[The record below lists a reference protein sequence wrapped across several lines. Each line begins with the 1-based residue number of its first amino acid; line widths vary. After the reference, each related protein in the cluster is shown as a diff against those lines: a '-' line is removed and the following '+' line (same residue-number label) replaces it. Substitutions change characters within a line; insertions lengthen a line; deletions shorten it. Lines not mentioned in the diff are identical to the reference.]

1 MNFHKFDRIRAFLIL
16 AFISSFLFL
25 SGCKSREENAVRVAV
40 FTSDVAT
47 IKILN
52 TAMRDIESRH
62 PGLKIVLAN
71 IPYNDFQNKITTMM
85 AAGNAPD
92 IVSTEVNNFVDLYLR
107 GAFEDLT
114 DLAKRDGID
123 PKIYYDSVLKRYSP
137 GGRIYALPTDI
148 APFGLVYYNKK
159 IFTEAGVPFPTAK
172 WKWPEPF
179 LTYCKKLV
187 KKDASGKIIRWAWG
201 DPYGTGGDN
210 FMLSNGGYY
219 MDSEENPTKLTL
231 DSPESLEAFRFRW
244 DLIYT
249 FKVSPEPSQIQAFNF
264 GPGAE
269 TLFVNGQIAMMPSG
283 IWHTPNFLQHKDL
296 DFDVVEFPHGPRGT
310 QGWGS
315 GGSGYAMTKG
325 CKKKDQ
331 AWEVI
336 KELAG
341 EKIESQVASTGL
353 VQPSLVKVAESD
365 IFLKSP
371 GPANKKILLKMP
383 KEAHFGPFVKNWNEV
398 WYGQIGPAMDKV
410 WLGTQKPEEVLPKIV
425 KELNQKYFGNK

>member
-1 MNFHKFDRIRAFLIL
+1 MKHSGWLAALGLMLVLMFSIGCRA
-16 AFISSFLFL
+16 
-25 SGCKSREENAVRVAV
+25 KEDAVRVAV
-40 FTSDVAT
+40 FTSDVET

-52 TAMRDIESRH
+52 GAMRQIESRH

-92 IVSTEVNNFVDLYLR
+92 VVSTEANNFVDLYLR

-114 DLAKRDGID
+114 DYAKRDGID
-123 PKIYYDSVLKRYSP
+123 PKIYYDSVMKRYSP
-137 GGRIYALPTDI
+137 GGKIYALPTDI

-159 IFTEAGVPFPTAK
+159 VFDELGLPYPTSQ

-179 LTYCKKLV
+179 LSLCKKLV
-187 KKDASGKIIRWAWG
+187 KKDASGKIIRWAWA
-201 DPYGTGGDN
+201 DPYGTDGNN
-210 FMLSNGGYY
+210 FMLSNGGYFV
-219 MDSEENPTKLTL
+219 DSEENPTKLTL
-231 DSPESLEAFRFRW
+231 DSPEVLEAFHFRW

-249 FKVSPEPSQIQAFNF
+249 YKVSPTPGQIQAFNF

-269 TLFVNGQIAMMPSG
+269 TMFANGQIAMMPSG

-296 DFDVVEFPHGPRGT
+296 SFDVVEFPHGPRGT
-310 QGWGS
+310 QGWGT
-315 GGSGYAMTKG
+315 GGSGYAMTRG

-341 EKIESQVASTGL
+341 TAIESQIAATGL
-353 VQPSLVKVAESD
+353 VQPSLIKVAESD
-365 IFLKSP
+365 VFLKSP
-371 GPANKKILLKMP
+371 GPAHKNILLKMTQD
-383 KEAHFGPFVKNWNEV
+383 AHFGPFIRNWNEI
-398 WYGQIGPAMDKV
+398 WYGQVGPAMDQV
-410 WLGTQKPEEVLPKIV
+410 WLGTKTPEQVLPKLV
-425 KELNQKYFGNK
+425 KELNRKYFAVK

>member
-1 MNFHKFDRIRAFLIL
+1 MLFL
-16 AFISSFLFL
+16 L
-25 SGCKSREENAVRVAV
+25 SGCKSNDEGVRVAI
-40 FTSDVAT
+40 FTSDVET

-52 TAMRDIESRH
+52 NAMRQIESRH
-62 PGLKIVLAN
+62 PGLKVVLAN

-92 IVSTEVNNFVDLYLR
+92 VVSTEANNFVDLYSR

-114 DLAKRDGID
+114 DYVKKDGID
-123 PKIYYDSVLKRYSP
+123 PKIYYSSVLARYSP

-159 IFTEAGVPFPTAK
+159 IFDEVGLPYPTSK
-172 WKWPEPF
+172 WKWPEP
-179 LTYCKKLV
+179 LVSICQKLV
-187 KKDASGKIIRWAWG
+187 KKDASGKITRWAWA

-210 FMLSNGGYY
+210 FMIDNGGYY
-219 MDSEENPTKLTL
+219 MDSEENPTRLAL
-231 DSPESLEAFRFRW
+231 DSDRALEAFRFRW

-249 FKVSPEPSQIQAFNF
+249 YHVSPTPSQIQAFNF

-269 TLFVNGQIAMMPSG
+269 TMFVNGQVAMMPSG

-296 DFDVVEFPHGPRGT
+296 SFDVVEFPWGPHGTR
-310 QGWGS
+310 GWGS

-331 AWEVI
+331 AWIVI

-341 EKIESQVASTGL
+341 EDIETQLANTGL
-353 VQPSLVKVAESD
+353 VQPSLIKVAQSD
-365 IFLKSP
+365 AFLKSP
-371 GPANKKILLKMP
+371 GPASKKILLNMP

-398 WYGQIGPAMDKV
+398 WYGQVAPAMDRV
-410 WLGTQKPEEVLPKIV
+410 WNGDKTPEQVLPKLV
-425 KELNQKYFGNK
+425 KDLNQKYFGTK